1 MTNNIARNPSARPGW
16 PEISIGLVGI
26 SIVGLGGGA
35 ALAQL
40 GMDPVRLGLIF
51 TALSGIGG
59 LAGFFAAFLLR
70 SRSWRYFGIR
80 RTTWGWLGIGAALG
94 VVAFV
99 AKGVAIFAY
108 ISFTGDRGTPQDI
121 YLAGASGGIWTVVVA
136 TFLFSV
142 VTPIGEEFLFRG
154 VVTNALLKYGAVV
167 GVVGGATIFAV
178 FHGINVVF
186 PAAFVAGLAAG
197 EVFRRS
203 GSIWPAVV
211 VHSVVNLPTIPVMV
225 LASAS

>member
-1 MTNNIARNPSARPGW
+1 MTNGNAHNVSARPGW
-16 PEISIGLVGI
+16 PEISVGLVGI

-35 ALAQL
+35 ALAQQGL
-40 GMDPVRLGLIF
+40 NPVGLGLIF

-59 LAGFFAAFLLR
+59 LAGFFAAYLLR
-70 SRSWRYFGIR
+70 SRSWRFFGIR
-80 RTTWGWLGIGAALG
+80 RATWGWLGIGAALG

-99 AKGVAIFAY
+99 AKGLAIFAY
-108 ISFTGDRGTPQDI
+108 ISFTGDTGTPQDI

-136 TFLFSV
+136 TFLLSV

-154 VVTNALLKYGAVV
+154 VVTNALLRYGAIV
-167 GVVGGATIFAV
+167 GVVGGALIFAL
-178 FHGINVVF
+178 FHGVNVVF
-186 PAAFVAGLAAG
+186 PAAFVGGVAAG

-203 GSIWPAVV
+203 GSVWPAVV

-225 LASAS
+225 LAGAS

>member
-1 MTNNIARNPSARPGW
+1 MTNGNAHNASARPGW
-16 PEISIGLVGI
+16 PEISVGLVGI
-26 SIVGLGGGA
+26 SVVGLGGGA

-40 GMDPVRLGLIF
+40 GMNPVRLGLIF

-59 LAGFFAAFLLR
+59 LAGFFAAYLLR
-70 SRSWRYFGIR
+70 DRSWRFFGIR

-99 AKGVAIFAY
+99 IKCLAIFAY
-108 ISFTGDRGTPQDI
+108 ISLTGDTGTPQDI

-136 TFLFSV
+136 TFLLSI

-154 VVTNALLKYGAVV
+154 VVTNALLRYGAIV
-167 GVVGGATIFAV
+167 GVVGGALIFAL
-178 FHGINVVF
+178 FHGVNVVF
-186 PAAFVAGLAAG
+186 PAAFVAGVAAG

-225 LASAS
+225 LAGAN